1 MRLAVVDHALAR
13 VRVTELRD
21 RATSTARFR
30 AVVDDLATLLAVEAT
45 RSLPTSPRTVRTPLA
60 ESSGAE
66 LDAVPLL
73 IPVLRAG
80 LGMLPA
86 FTRLFPDAPVGFAGL
101 ARDERTLAAH
111 WYLDRVPAEVGARP
125 LLVLDP
131 MLATGGTLLEVL
143 RLLAGRGAES
153 ATVVALLA
161 APEGVRTVES
171 ACAAGDP
178 GLDVTLVT
186 AAVDDRL
193 DERGFIVPGL
203 GDAGD
208 RLFGTEPA

>member
-1 MRLAVVDHALAR
+1 MKLVVVDHALAR

-30 AVVDDLATLLAVEAT
+30 AVVDELATVLAVEAT
-45 RSLPTSPRTVRTPLA
+45 RSLPTVPCTVQTPLA
-60 ESSGAE
+60 PSGGAE
-66 LDAVPLL
+66 LVAVPLL

-80 LGMLPA
+80 FGLLPA
-86 FTRLFPDAPVGFAGL
+86 FSRLFPGAPVGFAGL
-101 ARDERTLAAH
+101 ARDETTLSAQ
-111 WYLDRVPAEVGARP
+111 WYLDRIPVAVGARP
-125 LLVLDP
+125 VLVLDP

-143 RLLAGRGAES
+143 RLLAGRGASS
-153 ATVVALLA
+153 ATVIALIA
-161 APEGVRTVES
+161 APEGVRAVEN

-178 GLDVTLVT
+178 DLELTIVT
-186 AAVDDRL
+186 AAVDERL
-193 DERGFIVPGL
+193 DERGFILPGL

>member
-1 MRLAVVDHALAR
+1 MKLVVVDHALVR

-21 RATSTARFR
+21 RGTSTARFR
-30 AVVDDLATLLAVEAT
+30 AVVDELATLLAVEAT
-45 RSLPTSPRTVRTPLA
+45 RSLDTAPRAVQTPLA
-60 ESSGAE
+60 ESRGAE
-66 LDAVPLL
+66 LVAVPLL
-73 IPVLRAG
+73 VPVLRAG
-80 LGMLPA
+80 FGLLPA
-86 FTRLFPDAPVGFAGL
+86 FSRLFPDAPVGFAGL
-101 ARDERTLAAH
+101 TRDESTLAAH
-111 WYLDRVPAEVGARP
+111 WYLDRIPAEVGARP
-125 LLVLDP
+125 VLVLDP

-143 RLLAGRGAES
+143 RLLAGRGAAS
-153 ATVVALLA
+153 VTVIALIA
-161 APEGVRTVES
+161 APEGVQAVEN

-178 GLDVTLVT
+178 KLNLTLYT